1 MTERAKDDGGG
12 PRRRGPG
19 EGAGSTSGPGS
30 ATRAKAWRIV
40 AGALVAG
47 AVAATAACATLGLGD
62 VLSAPRFSEVPEREP
77 TLRILGPSVERP
89 RGGAAIR
96 LWTRVENPN
105 PVGLTLAS
113 LVGELFLEDAR
124 AAGVDFP
131 LGIPLPAGQDTV
143 IPLELSVDFE
153 DLPGLADAATRA
165 ITGQPLNYR
174 LDGTVSV
181 DAGGLG
187 QPSFGPSTLLRGE
200 LEVLR

>member
-12 PRRRGPG
+12 PRRTG
-19 EGAGSTSGPGS
+19 
-30 ATRAKAWRIV
+30 RARTGRFV
-40 AGALVAG
+40 AAAVVAG

-77 TLRILGPSVERP
+77 TMRILGPSAERP

-143 IPLELSVDFE
+143 IPLELSVSFE

-181 DAGGLG
+181 DAGALG
-187 QPSFGPSTLLRGE
+187 APSFGPSTLLRGE
-200 LEVLR
+200 LDVLR

>member
-1 MTERAKDDGGG
+1 MTERAKSDGEG
-12 PRRRGPG
+12 PRRRDPG
-19 EGAGSTSGPGS
+19 EGMGSRSSPDP

-40 AGALVAG
+40 AGAVVAG
-47 AVAATAACATLGLGD
+47 AVAATTACATLGLGD

-77 TLRILGPSVERP
+77 TMRILGPSAERP

-143 IPLELSVDFE
+143 IPLELSVSFE

-181 DAGGLG
+181 DAGALG
-187 QPSFGPSTLLRGE
+187 APSFGPSTLLRGE
-200 LEVLR
+200 LDVLR